1 MSPVIL
7 AIIAVVVVAIG
18 LCTWKAPR
26 LTSVIFWALIA
37 TLFLGAAGLSLLP
50 GSFSE
55 KALWMSI
62 ALPVLWAAVQFWTY
76 WEKRAWVVAGG
87 LIAVTVVCGAII
99 FTMEPVV
106 G

>member
-7 AIIAVVVVAIG
+7 GIVAVVFAGIG
-18 LCTWKAPR
+18 FSTWKAPR

-37 TLFLGAAGLSLLP
+37 TLFLGAAALIVLP
-50 GSFSE
+50 GAFSE
-55 KALWMSI
+55 KALWMSLV
-62 ALPVLWAAVQFWTY
+62 LPVIWAAVQFWTY

-87 LIAVTVVCGAII
+87 LIAVTIICGIII